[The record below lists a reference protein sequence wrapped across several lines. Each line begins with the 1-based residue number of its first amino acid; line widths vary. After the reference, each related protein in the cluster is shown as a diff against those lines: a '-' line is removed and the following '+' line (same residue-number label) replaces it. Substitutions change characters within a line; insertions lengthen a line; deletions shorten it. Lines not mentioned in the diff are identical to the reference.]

1 MEVLWKQQHCAFLQ
15 DLNET
20 VCDCYKV
27 WVLVEQSAGRTQSK
41 V

>member
-15 DLNET
+15 DIMKLY
-20 VCDCYKV
+20 VIVKV